1 MPITSSVKKALRQSK
16 KKRIANIRSLDK
28 MRVVAK
34 EIRSLAQKKKSDE
47 AKALLP
53 RLYQAIDKAVKNNVI
68 KKNTGARKKSRL
80 TIALHKASSQK

>member
-1 MPITSSVKKALRQSK
+1 MPISSSVKKALRQSK
-16 KKRIANIRSLDK
+16 RKRVANIRSLDK

-34 EIRSLAQKKKSDE
+34 EIRSLAQKKKSAE